1 MLKEGLTALG
11 KNSRQGP
18 RFAACLPERDAV
30 ERFLQS
36 LGPHV
41 ITWCGTGLS
50 GWKGWEGKM
59 SGEVGSTGLSQKKWE
74 NAFVFQVMA
83 SVDSEAGGILTS
95 VTPKQSLCDG
105 QWHSVAG
112 MTSNSLLFTH

>member
-59 SGEVGSTGLSQKKWE
+59 CCGGKSIILCIKNFYPRK
-74 NAFVFQVMA
+74 
-83 SVDSEAGGILTS
+83 SVLLNFIYM
-95 VTPKQSLCDG
+95 TP
-105 QWHSVAG
+105 
-112 MTSNSLLFTH
+112 